1 MNVGTPFSS
10 NRRAIS
16 KYPFASMT
24 ALMFALSFSLST
36 AEPLSPSPE
45 SPLRVSKVER
55 VAKKFAVGA
64 VDTILL
70 FDHLFRKSSTVVSR
84 HYLDRVADPNSPFH
98 ATYLDYKQGRI
109 SKTDLVARL
118 PHVSLIGDSLS
129 KNFYITTVPSV
140 FWRCRTKFR
149 KNWFLD
155 TDPPPNSIYSVY
167 ERIEELTPL
176 VATDYA
182 RTGAFVTAQSGD
194 EDFIHLLGHTPH
206 FAGQVD
212 QTLKAKRF
220 PDLLL
225 IWIGN
230 NNLDW
235 LVGASPSERA
245 HPDKYLHERARRF
258 GEDYARQLRRLISR
272 AESEDHPA
280 AIVAFG
286 LVNSEAALR
295 ARQTAE
301 ALRAHNHNLFPYLE
315 VDYRRCESMRPQ
327 YRQNIARF
335 EILINREL
343 KRAVDEVRDE
353 LRLYPKVRLEYSNAF
368 SELDISNVALLNAHD
383 AWHSSPEGH
392 DLLAQTAFTAIA
404 PSLRFLRIGSQKWD
418 VTHSVEQVTH
428 ARLTPRARAD
438 NRGP

>member
-1 MNVGTPFSS
+1 MAKVANPFLS
-10 NRRAIS
+10 NRGARS
-16 KYPFASMT
+16 KYPFA
-24 ALMFALSFSLST
+24 ALTPVLFSLILPLSV
-36 AEPLSPSPE
+36 AESSSPSPE
-45 SPLRVSKVER
+45 SPLHVPKIER
-55 VAKKFAVGA
+55 LGKQLAVGA

-70 FDHLFRKSSTVVSR
+70 FDRLFRKSSTVVSA
-84 HYLDRVADPNSPFH
+84 HYLDRVADPKSGFR
-98 ATYLDYKQGRI
+98 ASYLDYKQGRI
-109 SKTDLVARL
+109 NKADLVGCL
-118 PHVSLIGDSLS
+118 PHVALIGDSLS

-155 TDPPPNSIYSVY
+155 TDPPPHSIYSVY

-194 EDFIHLLGHTPH
+194 EDFIHMLGHTPH

-245 HPDKYLHERARRF
+245 HPEEYLHDRARRF

-286 LVNSEAALR
+286 LVNIEAFLR

-301 ALRAHNHNLFPYLE
+301 TLRAHNHNLFPYLE

-327 YRQNIARF
+327 YRQNITRF
-335 EILINREL
+335 ELLINREL
-343 KRAVDEVRDE
+343 KRAVDGLQDE
-353 LRLYPKVRLEYSNAF
+353 LQHYPKVRLQYSDAF
-368 SELDISNVALLNAHD
+368 SILDISNVALLNAHD

-392 DLLAQTAFTAIA
+392 DYLAQTAFSALA
-404 PSLRFLRIGSQKWD
+404 PSLRFLRIGSQ
-418 VTHSVEQVTH
+418 TYASRRPQLHQ
-428 ARLTPRARAD
+428 
-438 NRGP
+438 